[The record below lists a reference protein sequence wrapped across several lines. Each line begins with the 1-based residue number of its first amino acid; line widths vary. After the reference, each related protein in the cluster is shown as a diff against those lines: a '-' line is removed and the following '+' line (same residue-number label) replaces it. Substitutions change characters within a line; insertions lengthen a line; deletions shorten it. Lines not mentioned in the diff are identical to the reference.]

1 MRSLLC
7 AAALLSLLVLAACGG
22 GSDPSGTKEGAPQR
36 GGDLTVLVPRA
47 DAAPDPHRVRTLAEA
62 MIHSAVFRG
71 LYVVPPTKED
81 EPETP
86 DEPSQEGPAPDLAEG
101 PPTVSE
107 DGKVVTV
114 RLRDGVRFGGD
125 DGRTVNA
132 RDVARGIEEALADPV
147 AGPGARR
154 LLAAVAGVPAPG
166 DPAKSSISGIE
177 ATDARTLVFRLRRPE
192 ARLVVAALSTPLS
205 TPVPADR
212 ENISPWTGPY
222 VPTQD
227 GPDGQ
232 VVLVRN
238 PAFRPLPDDWRRAYA
253 ERIRLEV
260 DDSPGAASRVL
271 NGERLVLG
279 STTVPASVA
288 TAATHRKQLTRVV
301 MPATEY
307 VGLNPT
313 MPPFDRLDVRKAAI
327 AAVDRQALLDAVRE
341 NGGILASH
349 WLPPGTPGHDQAG
362 GAEGPRY
369 DWLARPEGDLAVA
382 QAYLRRAGFADGRYE
397 GRPIV
402 AFTAG
407 DHRSMV
413 VAQAVRRRLA
423 LIGMDAPAAR
433 GARRGRARRVLGPR
447 LGRGDLPR
455 GRAVEPGP
463 RPRGAAAPRL
473 RRGAGL
479 EPDGDRRP
487 RRGHDARERHPA
499 RRAAGA
505 GVGRHRTRRGRDR
518 PGRALALGRAAAAR
532 VPRRARGRRRRLGRV
547 GPGGDGAGA
556 RARRAADGADDVS
569 RRRRRRPT
577 GRTAARERSRSRD
590 RRPRRSPATRRC
602 RPARAG

>member
-1 MRSLLC
+1 MSRASLLC
-7 AAALLSLLVLAACGG
+7 AAAVLSLLVLAACGG

-36 GGDLTVLVPRA
+36 GGDLTVLVPHA

-71 LYVVPPTKED
+71 LYVVPPTKEN

-86 DEPSQEGPAPDLAEG
+86 DEPSQEGPAPDLADG
-101 PPTVSE
+101 PPAVSE
-107 DGKVVTV
+107 DGRLVTV
-114 RLRDGVRFGGD
+114 RIRDGVRFGGD

-132 RDVARGIEEALADPV
+132 RDVARGIEQALADPE

-212 ENISPWTGPY
+212 ENIPPWTGPY

-238 PAFRPLPDDWRRAYA
+238 PDFRPLPDDWRRAYA

-271 NGERLVLG
+271 DGQRLVLG

-313 MPPFDRLDVRKAAI
+313 MPPFRPARRPQGRDRGRRPPGAARRS
-327 AAVDRQALLDAVRE
+327 ARERRDPRVALAP
-341 NGGILASH
+341 A
-349 WLPPGTPGHDQAG
+349 GTPGHDEAG

-382 QAYLRRAGFADGRYE
+382 AAYLRRAGFPDGRYK
-397 GRPIV
+397 GAPVV

-407 DHRSMV
+407 DHPSMV
-413 VAQAVRRRLA
+413 VAQEVRRRLA
-423 LIGMDAPAAR
+423 LIGMDLRLRVVPAAVARDACSDPARAPRSAPRRSSRARCATRRRCCAPAS
-433 GARRGRARRVLGPR
+433 
-447 LGRGDLPR
+447 
-455 GRAVEPGP
+455 
-463 RPRGAAAPRL
+463 
-473 RRGAGL
+473 
-479 EPDGDRRP
+479 
-487 RRGHDARERHPA
+487 
-499 RRAAGA
+499 
-505 GVGRHRTRRGRDR
+505 
-518 PGRALALGRAAAAR
+518 
-532 VPRRARGRRRRLGRV
+532 
-547 GPGGDGAGA
+547 
-556 RARRAADGADDVS
+556 S
-569 RRRRRRPT
+569 RRRP
-577 GRTAARERSRSRD
+577 GA
-590 RRPRRSPATRRC
+590 
-602 RPARAG
+602 RPAPPTSPRS

>member
-1 MRSLLC
+1 MLVPARRRGARS
-7 AAALLSLLVLAACGG
+7 APRAHARRG
-22 GSDPSGTKEGAPQR
+22 DDPQR
-36 GGDLTVLVPRA
+36 RLPRPLRRAADEGGRA
-47 DAAPDPHRVRTLAEA
+47 RDARRALPGGTGARSR
-62 MIHSAVFRG
+62 R
-71 LYVVPPTKED
+71 
-81 EPETP
+81 
-86 DEPSQEGPAPDLAEG
+86 GPADGQRGRQGRHGAHPRRRALRRRRRPDG
-101 PPTVSE
+101 QRPRRRQ
-107 DGKVVTV
+107 GH
-114 RLRDGVRFGGD
+114 
-125 DGRTVNA
+125 
-132 RDVARGIEEALADPV
+132 RG
-147 AGPGARR
+147 GARR
-154 LLAAVAGVPAPG
+154 PRGRPGGAAAAGRGRRRPGPGRPGQELDLRHRGDGRPHARLPPTPTGGAARRRGPLDAAV
-166 DPAKSSISGIE
+166 
-177 ATDARTLVFRLRRPE
+177 DAASR
-192 ARLVVAALSTPLS
+192 
-205 TPVPADR
+205 ADR
-212 ENISPWTGPY
+212 ENIAPWTGPY

-238 PAFRPLPDDWRRAYA
+238 PDFRPLPDDWRRAYA

-382 QAYLRRAGFADGRYE
+382 TAYLRRAGFADGSYE

-407 DHRSMV
+407 RPPVDGRRAGRAPPARAHRH
-413 VAQAVRRRLA
+413 
-423 LIGMDAPAAR
+423 GPPAAR

-547 GPGGDGAGA
+547 GPRGDVPGA
-556 RARRAADGADDVS
+556 RARRAARC
-569 RRRRRRPT
+569 RRRHRRLRRPRT

>member
-7 AAALLSLLVLAACGG
+7 AAAVLSLLVLAARGG

-36 GGDLTVLVPRA
+36 GGGLTVLVPRA

-86 DEPSQEGPAPDLAEG
+86 DEPSQDGPAPDLADG

-107 DGKVVTV
+107 DGRVVTV
-114 RLRDGVRFGGD
+114 RIRDGVRFGGD

-132 RDVARGIEEALADPV
+132 RDVARGIEQALADPV

-154 LLAAVAGVPAPG
+154 LLAPVAGVPAPG
-166 DPAKSSISGIE
+166 DPARSSIPGIE
-177 ATDARTLVFRLRRPE
+177 AADASTLVFRLRRPE

-212 ENISPWTGPY
+212 ENIPPWTGPY

-238 PAFRPLPDDWRRAYA
+238 PDFRPLPDDWRRAYA

-271 NGERLVLG
+271 DGDRLVLG

-307 VGLNPT
+307 VALNPT

-349 WLPPGTPGHDQAG
+349 WLPPGTPGHDEAG

-369 DWLARPEGDLAVA
+369 DWLARPDGDPAVA
-382 QAYLRRAGFADGRYE
+382 ASYLRRAGFPDGRYE
-397 GRPIV
+397 GAPIV

-413 VAQAVRRRLA
+413 VAESVRRSLA
-423 LIGMDAPAAR
+423 RIGMDLELRVVSAAVARDACSDPGSGAALCPEAELSSPVRDPEALLRPGFVEAPAWSQTGTADLAAVMTLASDTEP
-433 GARRGRARRVLGPR
+433 GEQRARAW
-447 LGRGDLPR
+447 GDI
-455 GRAVEPGP
+455 
-463 RPRGAAAPRL
+463 
-473 RRGAGL
+473 
-479 EPDGDRRP
+479 
-487 RRGHDARERHPA
+487 
-499 RRAAGA
+499 
-505 GVGRHRTRRGRDR
+505 GRDVVAIA
-518 PGRALALGRAAAAR
+518 PGAPWRWDERLLLVSGDVRGVVDGGSGGWDLA
-532 VPRRARGRRRRLGRV
+532 
-547 GPGGDGAGA
+547 
-556 RARRAADGADDVS
+556 
-569 RRRRRRPT
+569 
-577 GRTAARERSRSRD
+577 
-590 RRPRRSPATRRC
+590 ATSLA
-602 RPARAG
+602 PESDKG